1 MSLQQLKELAIRGKE
16 LYPSRH
22 MRKQWIA
29 KTVLL
34 QESGKHLLI
43 NGKFPQKH

>member
-1 MSLQQLKELAIRGKE
+1 MSLQQLKEIALRGKE

-43 NGKFPQKH
+43 NGSFPKRD